1 MLQSVQCACAAAGS
15 AADEFPQE
23 AQRANKIIQ
32 DQADSLAAA
41 MSKELEISAADIR
54 WGMGQASGLP
64 IMYTAALHMKPITA
78 VHLELLRDLVCR
90 SCPGVLV
97 QHPAWVCCHSSTCV
111 IMQHMERHPTGQV
124 RGSQCCHVAYLPDVL
139 ADLLAPQWQL

>member
-1 MLQSVQCACAAAGS
+1 MAHSARCADTAAGS
-15 AADEFPQE
+15 AADEFPEE
-23 AQRANKIIQ
+23 AQRASKIIQ
-32 DQADSLAAA
+32 DQADDLAAA

-64 IMYTAALHMKPITA
+64 VLQTADVQPITA
-78 VHLELLRDLVCR
+78 VRLELCRNLLCR

-111 IMQHMERHPTGQV
+111 IMQHMERHLTGLAW
-124 RGSQCCHVAYLPDVL
+124 GSQCCHTASLPDVL
-139 ADLLAPQWQL
+139 ADLLTLQWQL